1 MLTKLAL
8 VLFVLAGAAL
18 AVIEASANPPVCNPP
33 CKSTERCVQLNYP
46 PGQPHP
52 PVCIPK

>member
-1 MLTKLAL
+1 MIKLFL
-8 VLFVLAGAAL
+8 VLFAAV
-18 AVIEASANPPVCNPP
+18 AACNVANANPPVCNPP